1 MIIKITYPYKD
12 TPTTLETKT
21 YYIQT
26 DDPQLIEQL
35 KTTKN
40 PVDIGIILS
49 QNENKYKMVKPQKE
63 DLLIE
68 IEEMVINPD
77 LL

>member
-12 TPTTLETKT
+12 AHNTLEMKSK
-21 YYIQT
+21 YIQT
-26 DDPQLIEQL
+26 DDQELITQL
-35 KTTKN
+35 KSSNN

-49 QNENKYKMVKPQKE
+49 QNEDKYKIVEPQKE

-77 LL
+77 LV

>member
-12 TPTTLETKT
+12 AQNTLEMKSK
-21 YYIQT
+21 YIQT
-26 DDPQLIEQL
+26 DDQELIAQL
-35 KTTKN
+35 KSSNN

-49 QNENKYKMVKPQKE
+49 QNEDKYKIVEPQKE

-77 LL
+77 LV

>member
-21 YYIQT
+21 KYIQT
-26 DDPQLIEQL
+26 DDLDLINKL
-35 KTTKN
+35 KSTIN

-49 QNENKYKMVKPQKE
+49 QNEDKYKIIPPKKE
-63 DLLIE
+63 DLTIE
-68 IEEMVINPD
+68 IEEMVINPN
-77 LL
+77 LF